1 MLYFKSVVL
10 DRILKPTGAGI
21 DKYVY
26 KLCNKARF
34 KNYIIAYDALTFQA
48 EIEYD
53 CFFVR

>member
-26 KLCNKARF
+26 KLCKKARF